1 MLIDGGEAS
10 SVTAAL
16 TDVMR
21 WFADEE
27 IRGVIVGGVAAS
39 ILGRP
44 RMTRDVDA
52 LILAEDTGWDRLVR
66 SASSFGITPRIEN
79 AIDFAAR
86 TRVLLLRHDPSGV
99 DVDVMLGALE
109 FHNEL
114 VARSALVDLGV
125 LQVRVPS
132 PEDLVI
138 MKAVARRPRDIADIE
153 SILMVDRVL
162 DLDRIRQKLREFSS
176 LLDMPEI
183 QEDFEELLRRL
194 SKSRRRLHDL

>member
-1 MLIDGGEAS
+1 MLIDSGGGS

-21 WFADEE
+21 WFGAEK

-52 LILAEDTGWDRLVR
+52 LILADDTRWDRLVR
-66 SASSFGITPRIEN
+66 SAAAFGITARIEN
-79 AIDFAAR
+79 VIDFAAR

-99 DVDVMLGALE
+99 DVDVMLGALV

-114 VARSALVDLGV
+114 LERSALVDLGV

-132 PEDLVI
+132 AEDLVI

-153 SILMVDRVL
+153 SILTADAAL

-176 LLDMPEI
+176 LLEMPEI
-183 QEDFEELLRRL
+183 QEDFEDLLRRL